1 LSANHI
7 CRVEKVLLSVYK
19 TVGCFV
25 NYILNRLLFNKIVK
39 NVLPFPFGLKRGDQ
53 IDVV

>member
-1 LSANHI
+1 
-7 CRVEKVLLSVYK
+7 
-19 TVGCFV
+19 
-25 NYILNRLLFNKIVK
+25 LFNKIVK